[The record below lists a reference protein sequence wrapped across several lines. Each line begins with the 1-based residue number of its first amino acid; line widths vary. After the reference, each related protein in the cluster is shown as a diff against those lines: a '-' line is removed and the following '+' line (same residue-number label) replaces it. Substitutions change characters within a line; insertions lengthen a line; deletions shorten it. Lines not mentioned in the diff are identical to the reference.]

1 MAAAGKTARLF
12 VALTP
17 PPELLARVGELQ
29 AHLRQ
34 VLPARSLRWTRPEQS
49 HLTLRFLG
57 SVALSRL
64 EDLTASLTQA
74 TASIPTLELELRG
87 LGVFPNLRRPR
98 VLWIGVEESTGTLL
112 KLQAAVVSA
121 TVAFTVEPPEKHYHP
136 HLTLAR
142 LQLPVPELPQVLE
155 KQVNSEVLIG
165 SWQAVE
171 MELVQSHL
179 AAEGA
184 RYETLTRLPLGHSG
198 CK

>member
-1 MAAAGKTARLF
+1 
-12 VALTP
+12 
-17 PPELLARVGELQ
+17 
-29 AHLRQ
+29 
-34 VLPARSLRWTRPEQS
+34 
-49 HLTLRFLG
+49 
-57 SVALSRL
+57 
-64 EDLTASLTQA
+64 
-74 TASIPTLELELRG
+74 
-87 LGVFPNLRRPR
+87 
-98 VLWIGVEESTGTLL
+98 LWIGVEESTGTLL